1 MPNFS
6 SLIDIAELLKDC
18 DVEYCVVKKPEHF
31 PKYVS
36 YSDVDIVC
44 ADRYRMSSFIL
55 GKLNPRRGK
64 DISIKVNKSEEKGFT
79 HLDIYIPGANRL
91 DLKLDLVDDL
101 NKVYNKTSVKKSLTA
116 ELLKNRIS
124 VGGIYFL
131 QTKFEMVVRMLEY
144 REYISTRP
152 EKIKHLKYVEENTDL
167 MDEFKEVWCEYI
179 QEE

>member
-1 MPNFS
+1 MSNFS
-6 SLIDIAELLKDC
+6 NLIDITELLKDC

-36 YSDVDIVC
+36 YSDVDIIC

-64 DISIKVNKSEEKGFT
+64 DITVKVNKSEEKGFT
-79 HLDIYIPGANRL
+79 HLDIYAQGANRL

-101 NKVYNKTSVKKSLTA
+101 SKVYDKTLVRKSLTT

-144 REYISTRP
+144 REYISVRP
-152 EKIKHLKYVEENTDL
+152 EKIKHLKYVEENASL
-167 MDEFKEVWCEYI
+167 MDDFKEVWREYI